1 MGKSI
6 IKENSFQ
13 FALVIIKLYRNL
25 VTSKKEANFWKI
37 KKK

>member
-1 MGKSI
+1 MAKSI

-13 FALVIIKLYRNL
+13 FALAIVKLYQNL
-25 VTSKKEANFWKI
+25 TESKKETNCWKI